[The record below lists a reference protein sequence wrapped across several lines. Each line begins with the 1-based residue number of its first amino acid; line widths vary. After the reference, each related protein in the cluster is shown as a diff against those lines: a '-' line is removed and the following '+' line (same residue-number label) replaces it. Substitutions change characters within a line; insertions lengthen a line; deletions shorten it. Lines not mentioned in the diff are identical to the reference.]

1 MHLRKFLPDILFVAF
16 LIAASFFYGY
26 FSIIDRPPE
35 GIHVWRQADGASM
48 AYNYYSDGNSLLEP
62 QMNNQ
67 LENLGK
73 AAGEFP
79 IMYYFVAVCYHIFG
93 FDYSVYRIIWLL
105 TTYIGL
111 FFLYRLSSKILKSRL
126 YGAFASAFLF
136 TSPVYVVYSI
146 SFISDSIA
154 LSISFIGLYFI
165 YHYSQRKSI
174 KNLVWSIVFIAMA
187 GLLKITTIIPTLALL
202 GTLMISNVLS
212 FFKKER
218 NYLLKL
224 EGIVGFFF
232 VFAIL
237 FVWYQYARWY
247 NLENETDYFFLRTAP
262 IWSASTELIH
272 EVKQALMVWKD
283 TYLYQYGRY
292 FILVLMGLV
301 IVPVYHQKISSLY
314 YNFYFLN
321 LIGIASFFLLFYI
334 QFMYHDY
341 YAIALMIIIPLT
353 IVMFIKK
360 YSWLIERNIVTT
372 TLFSGTLAV
381 FLVLSVIHT
390 SKNVNSRFQSD
401 TKWLTNLYQME
412 SQLMEHGIMED
423 DLIVA
428 PDDSSPN
435 VVLNALKRKGWSA
448 INAVDQENVLNS
460 KIKLGAKYM
469 VVVDTNFYT
478 NPIIDP
484 YRRNLV
490 LTHKGIKIY
499 KLTND

>member
-1 MHLRKFLPDILFVAF
+1 
-16 LIAASFFYGY
+16 
-26 FSIIDRPPE
+26 
-35 GIHVWRQADGASM
+35 
-48 AYNYYSDGNSLLEP
+48 
-62 QMNNQ
+62 
-67 LENLGK
+67 
-73 AAGEFP
+73 
-79 IMYYFVAVCYHIFG
+79 
-93 FDYSVYRIIWLL
+93 
-105 TTYIGL
+105 
-111 FFLYRLSSKILKSRL
+111 
-126 YGAFASAFLF
+126 
-136 TSPVYVVYSI
+136 
-146 SFISDSIA
+146 
-154 LSISFIGLYFI
+154 
-165 YHYSQRKSI
+165 
-174 KNLVWSIVFIAMA
+174 
-187 GLLKITTIIPTLALL
+187 
-202 GTLMISNVLS
+202 
-212 FFKKER
+212 
-218 NYLLKL
+218 
-224 EGIVGFFF
+224 
-232 VFAIL
+232 
-237 FVWYQYARWY
+237 
-247 NLENETDYFFLRTAP
+247 
-262 IWSASTELIH
+262 
-272 EVKQALMVWKD
+272 
-283 TYLYQYGRY
+283 
-292 FILVLMGLV
+292 
-301 IVPVYHQKISSLY
+301 
-314 YNFYFLN
+314 
-321 LIGIASFFLLFYI
+321 
-334 QFMYHDY
+334 MYHDY

>member
-1 MHLRKFLPDILFVAF
+1 MHLRKFVPDILFVAF

-35 GIHVWRQADGASM
+35 GIHVWRQADGASL

-105 TTYIGL
+105 TTYVGL
-111 FFLYRLSSKILKSRL
+111 FFLYRLSSKILKSSL
-126 YGAFASAFLF
+126 YGAFAAAFLF

-165 YHYSQRKSI
+165 YQYSQHRSI

-212 FFKKER
+212 FYKRER
-218 NYLLKL
+218 KYLLKL

-237 FVWYQYARWY
+237 FVWYQYAGWY
-247 NLENETDYFFLRTAP
+247 NLENKTEYFFLRTAP

-272 EVKQALMVWKD
+272 EVKQALMVWKN
-283 TYLYQYGRY
+283 TYLFQSGRH
-292 FILVLMGLV
+292 FIIVLMGLV
-301 IVPVYHQKISSLY
+301 IVPIYHHKLSSFY

-321 LIGIASFFLLFYI
+321 LIGIASFFLLFYT

-353 IVMFIKK
+353 ILMFIKK
-360 YSWLIERNIVTT
+360 YSWLIEKNMITT
-372 TLFSGTLAV
+372 ILFSGV
-381 FLVLSVIHT
+381 FIVFIVLSVIHT
-390 SKNVNSRFQSD
+390 SRKVTSRLNPHTEWLNNVYA
-401 TKWLTNLYQME
+401 LE
-412 SQLMEHGIMED
+412 SQLSDNGINAS
-423 DLIVA
+423 DLFVA
-428 PDDSSPN
+428 PDDASPN

-448 INAVDQENVLNS
+448 NNAVDQESVLND
-460 KIKLGAKYM
+460 KIQQGAKYM
-469 VVVDTNFYT
+469 VITDTNFYSHPLI
-478 NPIIDP
+478 NP
-484 YRRNLV
+484 YRNNLV
-490 LTHKGIKIY
+490 VDYKGIKIY
-499 KLTND
+499 KLTTE